1 MLRACAVWLALCG
14 PVAAQDITRAELAE
28 PTARYDHAVLG
39 DALEWGALHLWLE
52 GGARRTIRLPEPASL
67 KISKPGWPIWT
78 AMAPAKWWWL
88 RPTLR
93 AGRGLRFC
101 CPTEGFPG

>member
-52 GGARRTIRLPEPASL
+52 GGERRTIRLPETRVFEDIEARL
-67 KISKPGWPIWT
+67 ADLDG
-78 AMAPAKWWWL
+78 L
-88 RPTLR
+88 NHHHF
-93 AGRGLRFC
+93 AGAVAV
-101 CPTEGFPG
+101 